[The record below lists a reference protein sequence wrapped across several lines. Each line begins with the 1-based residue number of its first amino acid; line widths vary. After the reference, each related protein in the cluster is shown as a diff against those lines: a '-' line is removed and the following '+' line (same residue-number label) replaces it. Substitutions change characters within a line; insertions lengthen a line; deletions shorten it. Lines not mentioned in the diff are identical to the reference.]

1 MAVELTRGQSQI
13 LDDLVDML
21 SGIDGIEAIALGGS
35 YARGRARP
43 DSDLDVGLFY
53 DEDKPFA
60 ISEICAVAEKLN
72 DRPNPVV
79 TDFGEWGPWVNGGAW
94 LTIREQRVDLLYR
107 SLDQIERVIDEAQ
120 LGRHELHFG
129 QQPPFGFFGPTY
141 LGEILVAV
149 PYSDPSRKLECLK
162 TRVSE
167 YPERLRVSVVQDY
180 LWPVDFGLAAFAP
193 KFAQLR
199 DAYGTVGCLARF
211 VHHLTLVL
219 FALNR
224 VYFVNDKTALSEIDE
239 FDVAPLGF
247 SRRAQSAL
255 ANPGESIESLQSA
268 VGATRDLFIE
278 TAALAGDLY
287 QPKFSS

>member
-107 SLDQIERVIDEAQ
+107 SLDQIGDR
-120 LGRHELHFG
+120 
-129 QQPPFGFFGPTY
+129 
-141 LGEILVAV
+141 
-149 PYSDPSRKLECLK
+149 
-162 TRVSE
+162 
-167 YPERLRVSVVQDY
+167 
-180 LWPVDFGLAAFAP
+180 DFNGAFS
-193 KFAQLR
+193 F
-199 DAYGTVGCLARF
+199 
-211 VHHLTLVL
+211 
-219 FALNR
+219 
-224 VYFVNDKTALSEIDE
+224 
-239 FDVAPLGF
+239 
-247 SRRAQSAL
+247 RR
-255 ANPGESIESLQSA
+255 
-268 VGATRDLFIE
+268 
-278 TAALAGDLY
+278 
-287 QPKFSS
+287 